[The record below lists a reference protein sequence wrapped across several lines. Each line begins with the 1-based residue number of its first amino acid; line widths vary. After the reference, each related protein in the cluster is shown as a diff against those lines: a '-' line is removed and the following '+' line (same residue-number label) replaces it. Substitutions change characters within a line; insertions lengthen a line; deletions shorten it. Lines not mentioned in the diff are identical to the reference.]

1 MLHAKFRME
10 KLCLVKHFAF
20 RKNVCYQYYILGF
33 EVLFVL
39 LWAAVWPTT
48 NSLWMY
54 CYFPVIRLVNLI
66 LSGPC
71 YSSHTVTT
79 FILLQQKFLQ
89 FDWLREGKFFLGGG
103 GGRTG
108 GFWYF
113 FFEQKVLAIPWV
125 SFTKFLIPP
134 PPPPSFRWLTKV
146 QPSPHCYIQCMFHAI
161 KTQTI
166 SLGNAECL
174 NMNISRALSKQ

>member
-1 MLHAKFRME
+1 ME
-10 KLCLVKHFAF
+10 KHCLVKHFAF
-20 RKNVCYQYYILGF
+20 RKNVWYQYYILGF

-89 FDWLREGKFFLGGG
+89 FDWLREGMFFLGGAG
-103 GGRTG
+103 EGLGDFG
-108 GFWYF
+108 IF
-113 FFEQKVLAIPWV
+113 FPTKSVGPPMSLFYKIPD
-125 SFTKFLIPP
+125 PP